1 MTDPDN
7 ALTLSQPELSSN
19 CTLDCSSQN
28 MGRRQTE
35 TLDVFRPLLK
45 VKARSAFGE
54 QLAESLILIQQPEVT
69 ESEQSLTSTV
79 VLEAL
84 NFYSPRTWIT

>member
-1 MTDPDN
+1 
-7 ALTLSQPELSSN
+7 
-19 CTLDCSSQN
+19 

-35 TLDVFRPLLK
+35 TLDVFRLLLE

-54 QLAESLILIQQPEVT
+54 QLAESLILIQQLEVT